1 MISQKGQYLHLLLPP
16 LDVVISEPEFSM
28 TGPFQHGKEIFSCD
42 EYLSLYR
49 GVFVLLKDYYCSL
62 TPQLIMV
69 AGTRE
74 TMEKKTR
81 CWTSFHGS

>member
-42 EYLSLYR
+42 EYL
-49 GVFVLLKDYYCSL
+49 FVQGCICATERLLLLFD
-62 TPQLIMV
+62 TT
-69 AGTRE
+69 AHHG
-74 TMEKKTR
+74 
-81 CWTSFHGS
+81 CWNP